1 MTPGTLF
8 IADCFKGT
16 TDEQRSK
23 ATNAAALVLPA
34 LAGDYNELEWF
45 RLSAFALRF
54 IAKES
59 MPTQEQW
66 DLVTDF
72 INGTEAPPPDKQN

>member
-16 TDEQRSK
+16 TDEQRHK
-23 ATNAAALVLPA
+23 ALTAAALVLPC
-34 LAGDYNELEWF
+34 LEGDCNELEWF

-59 MPTQEQW
+59 MPSQAEW